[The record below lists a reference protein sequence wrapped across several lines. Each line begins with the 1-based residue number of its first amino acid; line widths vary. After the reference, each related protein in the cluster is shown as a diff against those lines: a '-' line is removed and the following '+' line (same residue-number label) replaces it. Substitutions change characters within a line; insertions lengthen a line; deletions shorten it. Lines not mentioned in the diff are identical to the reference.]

1 MWATEKTGSITL
13 NKRRLRM
20 RRYREF
26 LWVSL
31 AEKRIYLQEQKF
43 CLLLYFLSYEDMEN
57 YIEML
62 IEKGY
67 IVAENNEK
75 AI

>member
-31 AEKRIYLQEQKF
+31 AEKRIYLQDQKC

-57 YIEML
+57 YIKTMT
-62 IEKGY
+62 EKGY
-67 IVAENNEK
+67 VIDENNE
-75 AI
+75 